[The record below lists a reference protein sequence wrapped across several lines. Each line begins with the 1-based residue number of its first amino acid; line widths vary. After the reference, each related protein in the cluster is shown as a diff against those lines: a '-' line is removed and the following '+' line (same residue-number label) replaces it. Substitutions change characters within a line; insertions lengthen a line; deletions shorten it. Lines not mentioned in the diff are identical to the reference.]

1 MTVTA
6 PIDVNAP
13 HEGLSSHDDIVIVDD
28 SVSVGAPSQQFLVDP
43 GTRRDPAMLFV
54 YLGVIS
60 LLTIIVTAAL
70 LAL

>member
-6 PIDVNAP
+6 PIDVKAP
-13 HEGLSSHDDIVIVDD
+13 HEGLSAHDDIVIVDD
-28 SVSVGAPSQQFLVDP
+28 AVPVSAPSQQFLVDP
-43 GTRRDPAMLFV
+43 GARRDPAMLFV

-60 LLTIIVTAAL
+60 LLTIIVSAAL